1 MPPPKKPANPFEAL
15 AALRDVLPPGEE
27 KPAAEERPDAAPLDA
42 VARTL
47 TRKVVVC
54 RERKGR
60 GGKTATLVRFPD
72 GADEAALDALARELR
87 HGLGA
92 GAQAEGDAVAVQG
105 DIVERVADWLAK
117 RGAKRIVRG

>member
-1 MPPPKKPANPFEAL
+1 MPAPKKPANPFEAL
-15 AALRDVLPPGEE
+15 AALREALPPGEE
-27 KPAAEERPDAAPLDA
+27 VPAARAPEAAAPSDP
-42 VARTL
+42 VARAL

-72 GADEAALDALARELR
+72 GVEEAALDALARELR
-87 HGLGA
+87 HGLGT
-92 GAQAEGDAVAVQG
+92 GAQGEGDAVAVQG
-105 DIVERVADWLAK
+105 DIVERVADWLTK

>member
-1 MPPPKKPANPFEAL
+1 MPPTKKPANPFEAL
-15 AALRDVLPPGEE
+15 RPLRDALPPGDE
-27 KPAAEERPDAAPLDA
+27 KPADVRPEAAPLDA
-42 VARTL
+42 VARAL
-47 TRKVVVC
+47 ARKVVVC

-72 GADEAALDALARELR
+72 GADETALDALARELR
-87 HGLGA
+87 HGLGT

-105 DIVERVADWLAK
+105 DVVERVADWLAK

>member
-1 MPPPKKPANPFEAL
+1 MPAPKKPANPFEAL
-15 AALRDVLPPGEE
+15 AALREALPPGEE
-27 KPAAEERPDAAPLDA
+27 VTAARAPEADAPNDP
-42 VARTL
+42 VARAL

-72 GADEAALDALARELR
+72 GVDEAALDALARELR
-87 HGLGA
+87 HGLGT
-92 GAQAEGDAVAVQG
+92 GAQGEGDAVAVQG
-105 DIVERVADWLAK
+105 DIVERVADWLTK